1 MSVERFG
8 VLRKYL
14 TRGTEAWNLQ
24 VRCLAGVLSKSKF
37 QLGNLIKPYLKM
49 KSKKGGSDICS
60 GRIYHASGPRFSPED
75 HTHIKAKTS
84 KQIQPNIWDC

>member
-1 MSVERFG
+1 MSVERFD